1 MIEFYEIEGAGQ
13 VRVGTKVERW
23 LGGEPRDWGEVT
35 MLLPAGEVVVSWE
48 GTADTLIH
56 DVGDLIDLCVS
67 DWSDA
72 VCALVASRAD
82 EAGAGRLMAGATL
95 EGET

>member
-1 MIEFYEIEGAGQ
+1 MIECYEIEGAGE

-67 DWSDA
+67 DWSGA
-72 VCALVASRAD
+72 VCELIASRAD